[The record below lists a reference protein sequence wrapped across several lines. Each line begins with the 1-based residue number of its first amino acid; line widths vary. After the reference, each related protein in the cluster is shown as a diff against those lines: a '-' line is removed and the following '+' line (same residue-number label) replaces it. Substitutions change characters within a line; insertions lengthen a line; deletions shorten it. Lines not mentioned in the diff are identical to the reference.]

1 MLGTYVYSRFMVF
14 VTLNVFG
21 FSGIG
26 GYFVWDIASF
36 EKAIKTKSMA
46 ISFG

>member
-1 MLGTYVYSRFMVF
+1 MLGTYLYSRFMVF
-14 VTLNVFG
+14 VTLNVSG

-36 EKAIKTKSMA
+36 EKAIKIKNIKITE
-46 ISFG
+46 